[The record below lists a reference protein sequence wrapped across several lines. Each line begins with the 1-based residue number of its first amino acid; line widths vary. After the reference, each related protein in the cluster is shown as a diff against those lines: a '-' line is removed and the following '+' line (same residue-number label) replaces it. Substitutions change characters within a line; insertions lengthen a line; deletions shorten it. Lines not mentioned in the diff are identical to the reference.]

1 MKANGIL
8 ESIERSKQIDGDYPF
23 PLLCPK
29 SSSVQ
34 IPLKGTLILRHFTL
48 SGVYTCS
55 IVYQLAAMQSDK
67 SIVIIVINP
76 ANLLLN
82 CLVRLHK
89 LECIHVKM
97 KRCLQNAIFF
107 TFSDQNLIEKFFKQ
121 QVESNRHTSEP
132 LAETL
137 YKIVLGCNPVK
148 SAKVTCTRSVVYA
161 PGLYNPSDRIHCLQ
175 CSLIYGE
182 TKC

>member
-76 ANLLLN
+76 
-82 CLVRLHK
+82 
-89 LECIHVKM
+89 
-97 KRCLQNAIFF
+97 
-107 TFSDQNLIEKFFKQ
+107 DQNLTEKFFKQ

-132 LAETL
+132 LAETSQESTSIRVSS
-137 YKIVLGCNPVK
+137 KIQLVICVTLSWAK
-148 SAKVTCTRSVVYA
+148 SLLEYGNRCYSVVYA